1 MAQPASIIDGTR
13 IAKNEADTTNIN
25 YLNQQ
30 CWSQRATDP
39 KSAIAIG
46 LESLKMA
53 QKIGFYKG
61 AAQAMNYLGIC
72 YLSLGDAPTASHYF
86 FKTLSF
92 ADSLN
97 LTIEKGNALN
107 NIASS
112 LVSER
117 EYRKALG
124 YTQKS
129 LKLQIQNHDSNGI
142 AYAWLRMSDV
152 YSNLEQN
159 DSLLI
164 AAQYAYVLF
173 KELDIKENVLNALIN
188 IGRAREKMGED
199 DAALTC
205 YLEIINDSSATE
217 EIVQNLYGELIRF
230 YNRLKLPNQS
240 VYYAE
245 KWLKGSKNNDIILK
259 NIAKAYALKGDYKE
273 ALRYSLMSIAIRDS
287 LLKEES
293 FRQINNLEILH
304 ETREVAEENTDLK
317 LKLNNKNLLISA
329 FVLILFLI
337 SLLVLL
343 VYIKRNQLIQLNKL
357 LNQKNDEI
365 SLQHDNLLE
374 LNQTKDKF
382 FSIIAHD
389 LRGPIGNTSALL
401 AELTMNESEY
411 TKQELLENLILIS
424 DSSNATF
431 KLLEN
436 LLTWARDQK
445 GEIVFNPL
453 KNDLFKLVQSNIELF
468 TSLAQNKKT
477 TIVNSLDAGLIFDFD
492 HEMINTVIRNLINN
506 AIKFTNENGQI
517 NIIAH
522 LIGDEIE
529 ITVHDNG
536 IGMESEYAKKLFIR
550 NLDRKIKQGTKG
562 ESGTGL
568 GLILCKEF
576 IERHHGKIWVESE
589 PGKGSA
595 FKFTLPVS
603 QPTQNQS

>member
-1 MAQPASIIDGTR
+1 
-13 IAKNEADTTNIN
+13 
-25 YLNQQ
+25 
-30 CWSQRATDP
+30 
-39 KSAIAIG
+39 
-46 LESLKMA
+46 
-53 QKIGFYKG
+53 
-61 AAQAMNYLGIC
+61 MNCLGIC
-72 YLSLGDAPTASHYF
+72 YLRLGDAPTASHYF

-112 LVSER
+112 LLSEK
-117 EYRKALG
+117 EYRKALS

-129 LKLQIQNHDSNGI
+129 LKLQIQNRDSDGI

-152 YSNLEQN
+152 YNNLGQN

-164 AAQYAYVLF
+164 AAQSAYVLF
-173 KELDIKENVLNALIN
+173 KELDMKENVLTALLN
-188 IGRAREKMGED
+188 IGRAREQKGED
-199 DAALTC
+199 EDALAC
-205 YLEIINDSSATE
+205 YWEIINDSSATE

-230 YNRLKLPNQS
+230 YNRLKLPNQA

-245 KWLKGSKNNDIILK
+245 KWLKGSRNNDVILN
-259 NIAKAYALKGDYKE
+259 NIARTYVLKGNYKE
-273 ALRYSLMSIAIRDS
+273 AFHYSIMSIAVKDS
-287 LLKEES
+287 LLKEEK
-293 FRQINNLEILH
+293 FRQVKNLEILH
-304 ETREVAEENTDLK
+304 ETREVAEENNDLK
-317 LKLNNKNLLISA
+317 LKLNNKNLIISA

-343 VYIKRNQLIQLNKL
+343 VFIKRNQLTQLNKL

-365 SLQHDNLLE
+365 SSQHDNLLE

-401 AELTMNESEY
+401 AVLTMNESEY

-468 TSLAQNKKT
+468 TSLAQNKKI

-492 HEMINTVIRNLINN
+492 HEMINAVIRNLINN

-550 NLDRKIKQGTKG
+550 NLDRKIKQGIKG

-603 QPTQNQS
+603 QPTQNPS

>member
-1 MAQPASIIDGTR
+1 M
-13 IAKNEADTTNIN
+13 
-25 YLNQQ
+25 
-30 CWSQRATDP
+30 
-39 KSAIAIG
+39 
-46 LESLKMA
+46 
-53 QKIGFYKG
+53 
-61 AAQAMNYLGIC
+61 
-72 YLSLGDAPTASHYF
+72 
-86 FKTLSF
+86 
-92 ADSLN
+92 
-97 LTIEKGNALN
+97 
-107 NIASS
+107 
-112 LVSER
+112 
-117 EYRKALG
+117 
-124 YTQKS
+124 
-129 LKLQIQNHDSNGI
+129 QNHDSKGI

-152 YSNLEQN
+152 YSNLGQS

-173 KELDIKENVLNALIN
+173 KELGIKENSLNALLN
-188 IGRAREKMGED
+188 IARAREQKGED

-205 YLEIINDSSATE
+205 YLEIINDSSATG

-240 VYYAE
+240 IYYAE
-245 KWLKGSKNNDIILK
+245 KWLKGSRNNDIIVR
-259 NIAKAYALKGDYKE
+259 NIAKAYVLKGDFKE
-273 ALRYSLMSIAIRDS
+273 AFRYSLMSIAIRDS

-304 ETREVAEENTDLK
+304 ETKEVAEENTDLK

-343 VYIKRNQLIQLNKL
+343 AHLKRNQLIQLNKL

-374 LNQTKDKF
+374 LKQTKDKF

-389 LRGPIGNTSALL
+389 LRGPIGNTSDLL
-401 AELTMNESEY
+401 AVLTMNESEY

-436 LLTWARDQK
+436 LLTWARDQR
-445 GEIVFNPL
+445 GEIVFNTL
-453 KNDLFKLVQSNIELF
+453 QNDLFKLVQSNIELF
-468 TSLAQNKKT
+468 TSLAQNKKIT
-477 TIVNSLDAGLIFDFD
+477 LVNSLDADLIFDFD

-506 AIKFTNENGQI
+506 AIKYTNENGQI
-517 NIIAH
+517 IIMAQS
-522 LIGDEIE
+522 IGDEIE
-529 ITVHDNG
+529 ITVQDNG

-576 IERHHGKIWVESE
+576 IERHHGEIWVESE

-595 FKFTLPVS
+595 FKFNLPIS
-603 QPTQNQS
+603 QPKQNQS

>member
-1 MAQPASIIDGTR
+1 M
-13 IAKNEADTTNIN
+13 
-25 YLNQQ
+25 L
-30 CWSQRATDP
+30 RATNP

-46 LESLKMA
+46 LESLKLA
-53 QKIGFYKG
+53 QEIGFNKG
-61 AAQAMNYLGIC
+61 VAQAMNCLGIC
-72 YLSLGDAPTASHYF
+72 YLRLGDAPTASHYF

-112 LVSER
+112 LLSEK
-117 EYRKALG
+117 EYRKALS

-129 LKLQIQNHDSNGI
+129 LKLQIQNRDSDGI

-152 YSNLEQN
+152 YNNLGQN

-164 AAQYAYVLF
+164 AAQSAYVLF
-173 KELDIKENVLNALIN
+173 KELDMKENVLTALLN
-188 IGRAREKMGED
+188 IGRAREQKGED
-199 DAALTC
+199 EDALTC
-205 YLEIINDSSATE
+205 YWEIINSPSATG
-217 EIVQNLYGELIRF
+217 EIVHNLYGDLIRL
-230 YNRLKLPNQS
+230 YNRLKLPNQA

-245 KWLKGSKNNDIILK
+245 KWLKGSRNNDVILN
-259 NIAKAYALKGDYKE
+259 NIARTYVLKGNYKE
-273 ALRYSLMSIAIRDS
+273 AFHYSIMSIAVKDS
-287 LLKEES
+287 LLKEER
-293 FRQINNLEILH
+293 FRQVKNLEILH

-317 LKLNNKNLLISA
+317 LKLNNKNLIISA

-343 VYIKRNQLIQLNKL
+343 VFIKRNQLTQLNKL

-365 SLQHDNLLE
+365 SSQHDNLLE
-374 LNQTKDKF
+374 LNQTKDKL

-401 AELTMNESEY
+401 EALTMNESEF
-411 TKQELLENLILIS
+411 TKQELLDDLILIS

-453 KNDLFKLVQSNIELF
+453 QNDLFKLVQSNIELF
-468 TSLAQNKKT
+468 SSLAKNKKI
-477 TIVNSLDAGLIFDFD
+477 TIVNSLDADLIFDFD
-492 HEMINTVIRNLINN
+492 REMINTVIRNLINN
-506 AIKFTNENGQI
+506 AIKYTNENGQI
-517 NIIAH
+517 IIMAH
-522 LIGDEIE
+522 LISDEIE
-529 ITVHDNG
+529 IIVQDNG

-576 IERHHGKIWVESE
+576 IERHRGEIWVESE

-603 QPTQNQS
+603 QPTQNPS

>member
-550 NLDRKIKQGTKG
+550 NLDRKIKQGTQG